1 MSPAFLC
8 GFVFSLSEALC
19 FSSSSLSLSVLL
31 SIRRLKTCFIQ
42 KIFLFSPPLF
52 LCCRWMHNVKGKPLC
67 KVHVTR
73 SRLASEVSAR
83 CCVVDDCHITF
94 TDAKLIAEE
103 FHAIRDECACV
114 VAGDVP
120 GGPCSAYFLVC
131 HSAHLVSLCLGSLLR
146 RAGRRFIQRF
156 FTLINSLT

>member
-1 MSPAFLC
+1 
-8 GFVFSLSEALC
+8 
-19 FSSSSLSLSVLL
+19 
-31 SIRRLKTCFIQ
+31 
-42 KIFLFSPPLF
+42 
-52 LCCRWMHNVKGKPLC
+52 MHNVKGKPLC

-83 CCVVDDCHITF
+83 CCVVDDCYITF
-94 TDAKLIAEE
+94 ADAKLIAEE

-146 RAGRRFIQRF
+146 RLTVWIIQKKLHYLDDDENHARKGEDVDCRCDGDEMF
-156 FTLINSLT
+156 VLLNHIFMP